1 MRHNL
6 DMFSTDHVPLM
17 LSSTQMLGHMV
28 DPYPSTTLADYS
40 RVSFTR
46 HVPLM
51 LSSTVGSAS
60 TTLADYS
67 RVSFTRHVVNT
78 SDVLNNI
85 YIIYISDKSLSRFRS
100 NVFLKK
106 IMK

>member
-67 RVSFTRHVVNT
+67 RVSFTRH
-78 SDVLNNI
+78 DVLGYLKQCPLQYLYNI
-85 YIIYISDKSLSRFRS
+85 Y
-100 NVFLKK
+100 NHPVFKPF
-106 IMK
+106 MK